1 MNEMSDPLFS
11 VIVPTYNNER
21 EIRRCIES
29 ILCQTYRNF
38 ELILIDDGSQDLTSL
53 YCDQFSEK
61 DDRVKVVHK
70 ENAGAAAAR
79 NTGLFLAKGRYIYF
93 VDADDWVDNTLLYE
107 ASQVLDKVSAP
118 DIFVFG
124 SRMLMENQTVTYS
137 SFVEPGLYT
146 KSRLEHEV
154 YSRMMC
160 PRGKKDWMSVVSY
173 YLWDKIISRELLLE
187 HYCRDTSLFMGEES
201 VCAYECMYY
210 AKEVFFSPLILY
222 TYDRTSISS
231 MHRRYHED
239 LFTNCIRVEEYY
251 RTYLSKGNEKI
262 ESQINR
268 EECRSLRYVID
279 YELEFNKSVYWSS
292 IHLKKKME
300 QVKTY
305 LICPLKGLS
314 FADKC
319 FVLVFSMR
327 QPYLILVFRKLL
339 IMMARLW
346 RKLKERCCRG

>member
-1 MNEMSDPLFS
+1 
-11 VIVPTYNNER
+11 
-21 EIRRCIES
+21 
-29 ILCQTYRNF
+29 
-38 ELILIDDGSQDLTSL
+38 
-53 YCDQFSEK
+53 
-61 DDRVKVVHK
+61 
-70 ENAGAAAAR
+70 
-79 NTGLFLAKGRYIYF
+79 
-93 VDADDWVDNTLLYE
+93 
-107 ASQVLDKVSAP
+107 
-118 DIFVFG
+118 
-124 SRMLMENQTVTYS
+124 
-137 SFVEPGLYT
+137 
-146 KSRLEHEV
+146 
-154 YSRMMC
+154 MMC

-239 LFTNCIRVEEYY
+239 LFTNCIRVAEYY

-279 YELEFNKSVYWSS
+279 YELEFNKYVYWSS